1 MFNGYAKSTLRHLVR
16 HRFHTALNILGLA
29 VGLAA
34 SLLIF
39 LYVKHERSYDRFH
52 DRADDIYRIVMHQ
65 PGNSAS
71 GTEWWVVSPHILA
84 ETVRRDVP
92 EVMAATR
99 ILRQSSAVQVDRRP
113 FVEDNFYIVDPDFF
127 RVFTFPLVSGNPESA
142 LSEPFTAV
150 LTETTAAKYFG
161 AENPVGRT
169 IRIGEGRDY
178 RITGVVK
185 DAPKNSHFTF
195 DLLAS
200 YASLDILY
208 QNQKMWKTDWFNNP
222 FKTYLRLRPGADPKV
237 VDEKLQPYAFEG
249 FGKETYRFHVQP
261 LTEIHFQ
268 GRYNGELEAN
278 GDEKYLFIF
287 SAVAAFLLLIA
298 CSNFVNLATARSF
311 LRAREVGVR
320 KVVGAGRRQLIG
332 QFLAEALLL
341 SGAALLIA
349 FLLVVGAMPMF
360 RRLVG
365 SGIPLRSLVEP
376 GSLLFAF
383 GSAVGVGLLAGV
395 YPALFLSRILPVN
408 AMKRNPSA
416 RTGAPS
422 SLRGTLVVVQFV
434 ISAVLITGTL
444 VVRGQLDY
452 MRTKNLGYRRD
463 HVVTMNFF
471 RDPGLARNMEAVK
484 QSLKNNPR
492 IKAVSSSTHLINR
505 IGWSNQA
512 DWQGRNPEDKPF
524 FYRLGV
530 DGLFM
535 DFYGLEIVQGRAF
548 ASAPG
553 AEGMTSYI
561 LNETAVKRM
570 GLKDPI
576 GRPFGYWKIDGTI
589 VGVMRDFHFQP
600 LNTPVA
606 PLGLSLQPPGRL
618 NRISLNI
625 EAADVAGVL
634 DDLRTVWNR
643 YATAYPFQYDF
654 LDDTLDMMYKKEQNL
669 AEGFGGFTLIAVF
682 VAALGLYGL
691 ASFSAERRT
700 REIGIRKVMGAGVTR
715 LVALLAWDFAK
726 WIALALL
733 LAVPA
738 AFFAM
743 NAWLRTFAYRISPPL
758 SAFLLSGLFVFLSAA
773 LTVGRHM
780 LKAATANPVQ
790 SLRQD

>member
-1 MFNGYAKSTLRHLVR
+1 LAR
-16 HRFHTALNILGLA
+16 HRFHSILNILGLA
-29 VGLAA
+29 VGLAC

-52 DRADDIYRIVMHQ
+52 AGAEDIYRVVMHQ

-84 ETVRRDVP
+84 ETLRREVP
-92 EVMAATR
+92 EVLAATR
-99 ILRQSSAVQVDRRP
+99 ILRQSSAVQVERLP
-113 FVEDNFYIVDPDFF
+113 FVEENLYIVDPDFF
-127 RVFTFPLVSGNPESA
+127 RVFTFPLVSGDVSTA

-161 AENPVGRT
+161 AENPVGRVV
-169 IRIGEGRDY
+169 RIGEDRDY

-185 DAPKNSHFTF
+185 DVPKNSHFTF
-195 DLLAS
+195 DLLTS
-200 YASLDILY
+200 YASLDILWR
-208 QNQKMWKTDWFNNP
+208 NREAWKTDWFNNP

-237 VDEKLQPYAFEG
+237 VDGKLQPYAFEG

-278 GDEKYLFIF
+278 GDEKYLYIF
-287 SAVAAFLLLIA
+287 SAIAAFLLLIA
-298 CSNFVNLATARSF
+298 CSNFVNLATARSSI
-311 LRAREVGVR
+311 RAREVGVR
-320 KVVGAGRRQLIG
+320 KVVGAGRRQLVG

-341 SGAALLIA
+341 SGAALLLA
-349 FLLVVGAMPMF
+349 FLLVVGALPMF
-360 RRLVG
+360 GRLVG
-365 SGIPLRSLVEP
+365 SGIPLRSLFEP

-452 MRTKNLGYRRD
+452 MRSKNLGYRRE
-463 HVVTMNFF
+463 HVIIMNFF

-484 QSLKNNPR
+484 LSLESNPR
-492 IKAVSSSTHLINR
+492 IKAVSASTHLINR

-512 DWQGRNPEDKPF
+512 DWLERDPEDKPF
-524 FYRLGV
+524 FYRIGV
-530 DGLFM
+530 DGRFM

-548 ASAPG
+548 SSAPG
-553 AEGMTSYI
+553 AEGSTSYI

-570 GLKDPI
+570 GLKNPI
-576 GRPFGYWKIDGTI
+576 GRPFGFWKIDGTI
-589 VGVMRDFHFQP
+589 VGVMKDFHFQP
-600 LNTPVA
+600 LNTPIA
-606 PLGLSLQPPGRL
+606 PLGLSIQPPDRL
-618 NRISLNI
+618 NRISLKI
-625 EAADVAGVL
+625 DAAEVAGVL
-634 DDLRTVWNR
+634 DDLKAVWNR

-654 LDDTLDMMYKKEQNL
+654 LEDTLDMVYKKEQNL

-700 REIGIRKVMGAGVTR
+700 REIGIRKVMGAGVLR

-733 LAVPA
+733 LAAPLA
-738 AFFAM
+738 YFAM

-758 SAFLLSGLFVFLSAA
+758 SAFLLSAAIILASAA
-773 LTVGRHM
+773 LTVSRQI
-780 LKAATANPVQ
+780 LKVANASPVH
-790 SLRQD
+790 SLRQE